1 MKKRESELNYDLKL
15 TYKSEWYKYF
25 GEYEY
30 SVNLIFKSILG
41 DYQKIK
47 PEVLAEGIQKI
58 HDLDALKKYQIELI
72 KLQDYLEKQKSTS
85 DRIAQLKQSN

>member
-30 SVNLIFKSILG
+30 SVNLI
-41 DYQKIK
+41 
-47 PEVLAEGIQKI
+47 
-58 HDLDALKKYQIELI
+58 
-72 KLQDYLEKQKSTS
+72 T
-85 DRIAQLKQSN
+85 